1 MSILSTARIN
11 ASTIQNQAFANLYNL
26 INTRSNVPDPTD
38 LSGARKF
45 VHVRPPRRGRNFPG
59 FPFIV
64 IDRIRP
70 VKGIS
75 TVSLTKSFMSFDS
88 TITVYSQDKDSD
100 SDANQNGAEQN
111 NLITDN
117 IIKTLNN
124 ATNQKDLIN
133 NGMSGM
139 EYNIDTDV
147 DDFEGR
153 TVFTSEFD
161 IRFERSLTQT
171 T

>member
-1 MSILSTARIN
+1 MPRI
-11 ASTIQNQAFANLYNL
+11 
-26 INTRSNVPDPTD
+26 
-38 LSGARKF
+38 
-45 VHVRPPRRGRNFPG
+45 GRNFVG

-64 IDRIRP
+64 IDRIKP
-70 VKGIS
+70 IKGRS

-100 SDANQNGAEQN
+100 SDANQNGAEQCN
-111 NLITDN
+111 EITDN
-117 IIKTLNN
+117 VIKTLNN
-124 ATNQKDLIN
+124 ITNQKDLIN

-147 DDFEGR
+147 DDFEGK

-161 IRFERSLTQT
+161 IRFKDSLTLIT
-171 T
+171 